1 MLEDGEI
8 MNSEKYSF
16 DELMYLDINTLE
28 AIDEVATELFEIE
41 ESAIIALGIIP
52 PKWDQ
57 ILTELNFPTV
67 SELLH
72 VPVVG

>member
-1 MLEDGEI
+1 MDNET
-8 MNSEKYSF
+8 YSF
-16 DELMYLDINTLE
+16 DEMMYLDTNTLE

-41 ESAIIALGIIP
+41 ESAIFALGIIP
-52 PKWDQ
+52 PKWVQ

-72 VPVVG
+72 VPVFG